1 MKIPFL
7 NVFGSNTTVSEYN
20 LMSNIKDISALT
32 GLSLATISRV
42 FNNSP
47 LVAPKTKQKV
57 LNAAK
62 QLDYRLNISASA
74 LRSGKSRTIG
84 VIVPEIK
91 SSFFGEI
98 INGIEKK
105 MKDWG
110 YNIIIA
116 QSHDSEV
123 LEKEVLESFM
133 QLNVDGVLIS
143 IANETTNISE
153 IQKIVGKKSPIVFF
167 DRFPNSDTA
176 SSVVLDDYIGARIAT
191 KHLIEQGCKNIVH
204 ITGNLDVFIFRER
217 KRGFEDIMTIE
228 GLQLNSYNFI
238 ELSTDKRSN
247 KLMID
252 QLLEKY
258 PTIDGF
264 FAYGDVH
271 GLYVLDILKSK
282 NIQVPLQIKVV
293 GFGNSEFTAHVS
305 PSLTSVDQNC
315 NQMGVLAAETLINHI
330 SSESPIVSRQVLD
343 PKLIIRTSSKYR
355 HFGSMEKVVE

>member
-1 MKIPFL
+1 MP
-7 NVFGSNTTVSEYN
+7 ECN

-47 LVAPKTKQKV
+47 LVSPKTKQKV
-57 LNAAK
+57 LDAAK
-62 QLDYRLNISASA
+62 QLDYRPNISAAA
-74 LRSGKSRTIG
+74 LRSGKSRIIG
-84 VIVPEIK
+84 VLVPEIK

-105 MKDWG
+105 MKNWG

-116 QSHDSEV
+116 QSHESEE

-143 IANETTNISE
+143 IAKETANLSE
-153 IQKIVGKKSPIVFF
+153 IQKIVGKKTPIVFF
-167 DRFPNSDTA
+167 DRMPNLDTA

-191 KHLIEQGCKNIVH
+191 KHLIDEGCKNIVH
-204 ITGNLDVFIFRER
+204 IAGNLQVSIFKER
-217 KRGFEDIMTIE
+217 KRGFEDAMTKN
-228 GLQLNSYNFI
+228 GLQLNSHNVI
-238 ELSTDKRSN
+238 ELSTDIRSN

-264 FAYGDVH
+264 FAHADVY
-271 GLYVLDILKSK
+271 GLYVLDILKNK
-282 NIQVPLQIKVV
+282 NIQVPLQVKLV
-293 GFGNSEFTAHVS
+293 GFGNSEFTAHVT
-305 PSLTSVDQNC
+305 PNLTSIDQNC
-315 NQMGVLAAETLINHI
+315 YQMGVLAAETLINHI
-330 SSESPIVSRQVLD
+330 NSKKPIVSKQVLD
-343 PKLIIRTSSKYR
+343 PKLIIRTSSK
-355 HFGSMEKVVE
+355 SI

>member
-1 MKIPFL
+1 VP
-7 NVFGSNTTVSEYN
+7 ECN

-47 LVAPKTKQKV
+47 LVSPKTKQKV
-57 LNAAK
+57 LDAAK
-62 QLDYRLNISASA
+62 QLDYRPNISAAA
-74 LRSGKSRTIG
+74 LRSGKSRIIG
-84 VIVPEIK
+84 VLVPEIK

-105 MKDWG
+105 MKNWG

-116 QSHDSEV
+116 QSHESEE

-143 IANETTNISE
+143 IAKETANLSE
-153 IQKIVGKKSPIVFF
+153 IQKIVGKKTPIVFF
-167 DRFPNSDTA
+167 DRMPNLDTA

-191 KHLIEQGCKNIVH
+191 KHLIDEGCKNIVH
-204 ITGNLDVFIFRER
+204 IAGNLQVSIFKER
-217 KRGFEDIMTIE
+217 KRGFEDAMTKN
-228 GLQLNSYNFI
+228 GLQLNSHNVI
-238 ELSTDKRSN
+238 ELSTDIRSN

-264 FAYGDVH
+264 FAHADVY
-271 GLYVLDILKSK
+271 GLYVLDILKNK
-282 NIQVPLQIKVV
+282 NIQVPLQVKLV
-293 GFGNSEFTAHVS
+293 GFGNSEFTAHVT
-305 PSLTSVDQNC
+305 PNLTSIDQNC
-315 NQMGVLAAETLINHI
+315 YQMGVLAAETLINHI
-330 SSESPIVSRQVLD
+330 NSKKPIVSKQVLD
-343 PKLIIRTSSKYR
+343 PKLIIRTSSK
-355 HFGSMEKVVE
+355 SI